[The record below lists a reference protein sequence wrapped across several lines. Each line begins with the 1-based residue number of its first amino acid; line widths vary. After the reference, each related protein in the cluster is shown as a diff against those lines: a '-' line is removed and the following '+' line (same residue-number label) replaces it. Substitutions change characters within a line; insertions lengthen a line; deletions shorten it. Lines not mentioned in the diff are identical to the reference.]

1 RIDVN
6 ALRKGRNFPGNKGR
20 LSNSKDNVFCRA
32 LTVDPPK
39 KSADFC
45 PEKSSVSTLKARQ
58 NTVRKCWM
66 SGHFYKGDKCWYSH
80 YWSRGDGFA
89 MLAKLEGHKK
99 LFFLRSFDFGAIKG
113 ISLPS
118 GHDKLYSGSSDG
130 TARIWDGHT
139 GKCLHFI
146 DLGDEAGSLITEGS
160 WCSLA
165 LNIHSAL
172 ELNLKGPVGQ
182 VSAMIVAGDMLIA
195 TAQNCGIIAWRASCE
210 TDSFQLAASMEGHN
224 GAVSCLAV
232 ACGRQNVIFWV
243 PG

>member
-39 KSADFC
+39 KSTDFY
-45 PEKSSVSTLKARQ
+45 PKKSPVSTLKARQ
-58 NTVRKCWM
+58 NTVRKYWM
-66 SGHFYKGDKCWYSH
+66 SGHFYKG
-80 YWSRGDGFA
+80 
-89 MLAKLEGHKK
+89 
-99 LFFLRSFDFGAIKG
+99 
-113 ISLPS
+113 
-118 GHDKLYSGSSDG
+118 HDKLYSGNSDG

-160 WCSLA
+160 WVLQA

-172 ELNLKGPVGQ
+172 ELNLKRPVGQ

-195 TAQNCGIIAWRASCE
+195 WAQNCGIIAWRASCE
-210 TDSFQLAASMEGHN
+210 TDSFQGHN
-224 GAVSCLAV
+224 GVVSCLAV